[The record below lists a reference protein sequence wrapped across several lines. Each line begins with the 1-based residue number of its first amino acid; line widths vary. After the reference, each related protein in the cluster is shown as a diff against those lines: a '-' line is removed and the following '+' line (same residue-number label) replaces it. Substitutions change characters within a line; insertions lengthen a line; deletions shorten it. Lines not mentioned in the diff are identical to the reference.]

1 MSEVTP
7 RHEIT
12 RRTLLAAGTAVPLV
26 AVLKHPAGAAE
37 FEYKFATGQDP
48 MHPVNKR
55 GQEAIDRIREATGG
69 RVQIKLFPANQLGSD
84 SDLLLRSI
92 ISASRI
98 LV

>member
-1 MSEVTP
+1 MSDVTP

-69 RVQIKLFPANQLGSD
+69 PGPDQAVSGEPTRFGFGPA
-84 SDLLLRSI
+84 
-92 ISASRI
+92 
-98 LV
+98 VEEHH

>member
-37 FEYKFATGQDP
+37 FEYKFATGQHP
-48 MHPVNKR
+48 MP
-55 GQEAIDRIREATGG
+55 
-69 RVQIKLFPANQLGSD
+69 
-84 SDLLLRSI
+84 
-92 ISASRI
+92 
-98 LV
+98 